1 MEYQWVIKT
10 KKFAARNGV
19 TISELAKGIGM
30 SEPNLYKCFKR
41 GSIELKNL
49 ENIAKYL
56 KVPISSFFDDQPL
69 EPFGADME
77 QVQPGAGLGERL
89 RVLSANLDKATQWQA
104 RAEQLAH
111 DNEELR
117 AMVDAQQRTIQAH
130 EATIEALKDNITL
143 LKEGKAQAVGRA
155 KAVVRGGE
163 GEA

>member
-1 MEYQWVIKT
+1 MIDIKAFR
-10 KKFAARNGV
+10 KKYNITQKEICDILGV
-19 TISELAKGIGM
+19 KQPYLSAIESGKRPLSKDKFESLYNHYGNMLLEFRII
-30 SEPNLYKCFKR
+30 EPL
-41 GSIELKNL
+41 L
-49 ENIAKYL
+49 
-56 KVPISSFFDDQPL
+56 
-69 EPFGADME
+69 PFGADME

>member
-1 MEYQWVIKT
+1 MKSIGDKIKNLIENSKYT
-10 KKFAARNGV
+10 V
-19 TISELAKGIGM
+19 TQVASNLGM
-30 SEPNLYKCFKR
+30 TNQNLYKILKKD
-41 GSIELKNL
+41 SVDSKILVELSKL
-49 ENIAKYL
+49 FG
-56 KVPISSFFDDQPL
+56 VPISYFFDDQPL